1 MFFGLTHDSG
11 RAQLARAVLEGV
23 AFAFADG
30 QQALQD
36 GGARIDNVSLVGGGA
51 RSALWAQI
59 LADTLGRPLQRHSG
73 AEVGA
78 ALGAARLARLAR
90 SGESIADGVHRAAL
104 ARPLRTR
111 RAARRDAGAAPPALP
126 RFVPVAD
133 VADALTFQPV
143 ESAMNRCFESIA
155 PIAFEGP
162 QSDNPLAFHHYE
174 RDRIVL
180 GKRMEDQLRF
190 AVCYWHSFAWNGF
203 DVFGYDGSFQRPW
216 HAVADPWEAA
226 LLKCDNAFDFFSRL
240 GAPFYCFHDRDVAPE
255 GATPKAS
262 VELFRRMVDVLA
274 RKQSDTGMKLLWG
287 TANLFSHRR
296 FIAGA
301 ATNPNPEVFALAA
314 LQVKEA
320 MEATLKLGG
329 ANYVLW
335 GGREGYETLLNTDL
349 KRELA
354 QLGRFMQMV
363 VEHKHKIGF
372 KGTIL
377 IEPKPREP
385 TKHQYDF
392 DVATVFGFLHK
403 NGLDKEIK
411 VNIEANHATLA
422 GHSFE
427 HEIATA
433 QALGIFGSIDMNRG
447 DMQCGWDTDQFPN
460 NLADM
465 ALAMYQIQR
474 GGGFSTGGLNFDAKV
489 RRPSIDPVDM
499 FHGHVGAMDLC
510 ARALL
515 AAERMIQDGGHA
527 RFIEERY
534 AGWAGALGQQLL
546 GGPSTLA
553 GAAEHA
559 LQRNV
564 DELPQSGRQEWLEN
578 WFNRFGG

>member
-1 MFFGLTHDSG
+1 MTS
-11 RAQLARAVLEGV
+11 
-23 AFAFADG
+23 
-30 QQALQD
+30 
-36 GGARIDNVSLVGGGA
+36 SYY
-51 RSALWAQI
+51 S
-59 LADTLGRPLQRHSG
+59 
-73 AEVGA
+73 
-78 ALGAARLARLAR
+78 
-90 SGESIADGVHRAAL
+90 
-104 ARPLRTR
+104 
-111 RAARRDAGAAPPALP
+111 
-126 RFVPVAD
+126 
-133 VADALTFQPV
+133 
-143 ESAMNRCFESIA
+143 SIA
-155 PIAFEGP
+155 PIRYAGP
-162 QSDNPLAFHHYE
+162 ESTDELAFRYYD
-174 RDRIVL
+174 RDRVVL

-203 DVFGYDGSFQRPW
+203 DVFGYDGSFERPW
-216 HAVADPWEAA
+216 HRMADPWEAA
-226 LLKCDNAFDFFSRL
+226 LAKADAAFDFFTRL

-255 GATPKAS
+255 GATPRES

-274 RKQSDTGMKLLWG
+274 GKQQDSGVRLLWG

-329 ANYVLW
+329 ENYVLW
-335 GGREGYETLLNTDL
+335 GGREGYETLLNTDM
-349 KRELA
+349 KQELA

-363 VEHKHKIGF
+363 VEHKHRIGF

-392 DVATVFGFLHK
+392 DVATVFGFLQKH
-403 NGLDKEIK
+403 GLEGEIK

-465 ALAMYQIQR
+465 ALAMYFIQR
-474 GGGFSTGGLNFDAKV
+474 GGGFTTGGLNFDAKV
-489 RRPSIDPVDM
+489 RRPSIAPADM

-515 AAERMIQDGGHA
+515 AAEQMIADGGHA
-527 RFIEERY
+527 RFLTERY
-534 AGWAGALGQQLL
+534 AGWR
-546 GGPSTLA
+546 GPVGERWLAPGSTLA
-553 GAAEHA
+553 DAAAHA
-559 LQRNV
+559 LERNV
-564 DELPQSGRQEWLEN
+564 DERPVSGAQERLEN

>member
-1 MFFGLTHDSG
+1 MTSSYFSG
-11 RAQLARAVLEGV
+11 
-23 AFAFADG
+23 
-30 QQALQD
+30 
-36 GGARIDNVSLVGGGA
+36 
-51 RSALWAQI
+51 
-59 LADTLGRPLQRHSG
+59 
-73 AEVGA
+73 
-78 ALGAARLARLAR
+78 
-90 SGESIADGVHRAAL
+90 
-104 ARPLRTR
+104 
-111 RAARRDAGAAPPALP
+111 
-126 RFVPVAD
+126 
-133 VADALTFQPV
+133 
-143 ESAMNRCFESIA
+143 IA
-155 PIAFEGP
+155 PIRFAGSTSADEIAFR
-162 QSDNPLAFHHYE
+162 HYE

-203 DVFGYDGSFQRPW
+203 DVFGYDGSFERPW
-216 HAVADPWEAA
+216 HRMADPWEAA
-226 LLKCDNAFDFFSRL
+226 LAKADAAFDFFTRL

-255 GATPKAS
+255 GSTPKAS

-274 RKQSDTGMKLLWG
+274 RKQQDSGMKLLWG

-335 GGREGYETLLNTDL
+335 GGREGYETLLNTDI
-349 KRELA
+349 KQELA

-392 DVATVFGFLHK
+392 DVATVFGFLQKH
-403 NGLDKEIK
+403 GLEKEIK

-460 NLADM
+460 NLAEM
-465 ALAMYQIQR
+465 ALAMYAIQR
-474 GGGFSTGGLNFDAKV
+474 GGGFTTGGLNFDAKV
-489 RRPSIDPVDM
+489 RRPSIDALDM

-515 AAERMIQDGGHA
+515 AAEQMIADGGHA
-527 RFIEERY
+527 RFLADRY
-534 AGWAGALGQQLL
+534 AGWH
-546 GGPSTLA
+546 GPVGERWLA
-553 GAAEHA
+553 QGSSLEDAATHA
-559 LQRNV
+559 LERNV
-564 DELPQSGRQEWLEN
+564 DERPVSGQQERLEN

>member
-1 MFFGLTHDSG
+1 MSG
-11 RAQLARAVLEGV
+11 YFDAV
-23 AFAFADG
+23 
-30 QQALQD
+30 
-36 GGARIDNVSLVGGGA
+36 
-51 RSALWAQI
+51 
-59 LADTLGRPLQRHSG
+59 
-73 AEVGA
+73 
-78 ALGAARLARLAR
+78 
-90 SGESIADGVHRAAL
+90 
-104 ARPLRTR
+104 
-111 RAARRDAGAAPPALP
+111 PPI
-126 RFVPVAD
+126 R
-133 VADALTFQPV
+133 
-143 ESAMNRCFESIA
+143 
-155 PIAFEGP
+155 FEGP
-162 QSDNPLAFHHYE
+162 GSDNPLAFRHYD
-174 RDRIVL
+174 RDRLVL

-203 DVFGYDGSFQRPW
+203 DVFGYDGSFRRPW

-226 LLKCDNAFDFFSRL
+226 LAKADDAFAFFQRL

-255 GATPKAS
+255 GATPKES
-262 VELFRRMVDVLA
+262 VERFRRMVDVLG
-274 RKQSDTGMKLLWG
+274 RKQADSGVRLLWG

-296 FIAGA
+296 FMSGA

-320 MEATLKLGG
+320 MEATHRLGG

-363 VEHKHKIGF
+363 VEHKHRIGF

-392 DVATVFGFLHK
+392 DVATVHGFLLQH
-403 NGLDKEIK
+403 GLEKEIK

-427 HEIATA
+427 HEIAMA
-433 QALGIFGSIDMNRG
+433 QALGVFGSIDMNRG

-460 NLADM
+460 NLGEM

-474 GGGFSTGGLNFDAKV
+474 GGGFTTGGLNFDAKV
-489 RRPSIDPVDM
+489 RRQSIDPVDM

-515 AAERMIQDGGHA
+515 AAEQMIADGGHA
-527 RFIEERY
+527 RFVEQRY
-534 AGWAGALGQQLL
+534 AGWSRPLGERLL
-546 GGPSTLA
+546 GRESSLA
-553 GAAEHA
+553 SAAQHA
-559 LQRNV
+559 LERNA
-564 DELPQSGRQEWLEN
+564 DEPPVSGEQERLEN